1 MPQQCESPTIL
12 QQAGTA
18 DGVAFAVRH
27 DAPGMLNA
35 PGGDSVL
42 IAIHIGAPA
51 KLSCRRDGTNYAG
64 TAVHGDIDIIPANT
78 PSRWEM
84 HDENDNSLLLILP
97 PALLRIVANESGLN
111 GARVEIRNRFQ
122 IRDAELETLGWAMK
136 REMEFGCPSGRLY
149 LDGLALAAASRVVAR
164 HSSVARQKE
173 NLNNGLAGRRLKQVL
188 AYIEEQLEEDI
199 SLAQIA
205 DVAGISASHL
215 NALFRLSMGIPVHRY
230 LIQRRV
236 DRAKELLTRD
246 HLSMAEI
253 AASAGFA
260 HQSHMARHMRRELG
274 LAPRAVKRLL
284 ARSSATH

>member
-1 MPQQCESPTIL
+1 MPRQCESPMIL

-18 DGVAFAVRH
+18 DGVAFVVRH
-27 DAPGMLNA
+27 DAPGVLNA
-35 PGGDSVL
+35 PGQDSVL
-42 IAIHIGAPA
+42 IAIHIGART
-51 KLSCRRDGTNYAG
+51 KLSCRRDGRNYLG

-84 HDENDNSLLLILP
+84 LDENDNSLLVILP
-97 PALLRIVANESGLN
+97 PAFLRGVVDESGLD

-122 IRDAELETLGWAMK
+122 IRDAELERLGWAMK

-149 LDGLALAAASRVVAR
+149 LDGLSLASASRLVAR

-173 NLNNGLAGRRLKQVL
+173 TLNNGLAGRRLKQVL
-188 AYIEEQLEEDI
+188 AFIEERLEEDI
-199 SLAQIA
+199 SLAEIA
-205 DVAGISASHL
+205 EVAGISASHL
-215 NALFRLSMGIPVHRY
+215 NALFRLSMGLPVHRY

-236 DRAKELLTRD
+236 ERAKALLAQD

-253 AASAGFA
+253 AASTGFA